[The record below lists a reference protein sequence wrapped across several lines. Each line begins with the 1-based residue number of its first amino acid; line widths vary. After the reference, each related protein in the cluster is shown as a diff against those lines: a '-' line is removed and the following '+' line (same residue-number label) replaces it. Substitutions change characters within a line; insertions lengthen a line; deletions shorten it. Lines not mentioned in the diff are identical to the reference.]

1 MKLRGNCPA
10 KVDEKG
16 RLKIPAVFLDE
27 LKEYG
32 NQFYITSTTGETAR
46 IYPMKVWSEI
56 EDKLAQTPSTN
67 RAKRKFLMR
76 TSYYGQTVE
85 LDGQGR
91 LLLPTVL
98 REAAQTKG
106 DVDILGNLDYLEVMN
121 HTRVLDQLKNEPYT
135 DEDDKAL
142 ADLGVSSMQ
151 LDQAARGFS
160 FREAAPLDMRMDA
173 ANDELTADEIV
184 NRWSEKEIADLLYR
198 EADEHDSRRIA
209 KAIVRARPL
218 RDTAHLATTVAGAR
232 KQWGRQRLH
241 PATKTFLALRIAVNR
256 EMEELGQFLSRAPA
270 TMNSGGRWVV
280 LSYHS
285 REDRLVKR
293 AVREGEREGTLQV
306 LTKHVIHSSEQST
319 IGNPCSLSANL
330 RCPYIV

>member
-46 IYPMKVWSEI
+46 
-56 EDKLAQTPSTN
+56 
-67 RAKRKFLMR
+67 R

-106 DVDILGNLDYLEVMN
+106 DVDVLGNLDYLEVMN

-142 ADLGVSSMQ
+142 EDLG
-151 LDQAARGFS
+151 
-160 FREAAPLDMRMDA
+160 
-173 ANDELTADEIV
+173 I
-184 NRWSEKEIADLLYR
+184 
-198 EADEHDSRRIA
+198 
-209 KAIVRARPL
+209 
-218 RDTAHLATTVAGAR
+218 
-232 KQWGRQRLH
+232 
-241 PATKTFLALRIAVNR
+241 
-256 EMEELGQFLSRAPA
+256 
-270 TMNSGGRWVV
+270 
-280 LSYHS
+280 
-285 REDRLVKR
+285 
-293 AVREGEREGTLQV
+293 
-306 LTKHVIHSSEQST
+306 
-319 IGNPCSLSANL
+319 
-330 RCPYIV
+330 